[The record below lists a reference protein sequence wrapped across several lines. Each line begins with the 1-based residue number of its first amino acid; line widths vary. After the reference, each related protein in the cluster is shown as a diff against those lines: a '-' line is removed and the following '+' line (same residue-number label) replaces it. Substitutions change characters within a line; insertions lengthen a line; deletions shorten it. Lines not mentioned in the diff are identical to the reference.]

1 MKLEDFTLFVGC
13 TSTFSAI
20 DVDDTK
26 TSNKNDSTYDDSY
39 DWEGKC
45 QYEKYSESG
54 YFSITVQS
62 STKSYQSQRGLTI
75 I

>member
-1 MKLEDFTLFVGC
+1 MKLEDCTLFVGC
-13 TSTFSAI
+13 TSAFSDI

-26 TSNKNDSTYDDSY
+26 INNKNDSTYDDSY
-39 DWEGKC
+39 DWKGKC
-45 QYEKYSESG
+45 QYEKYSESE
-54 YFSITVQS
+54 YFSNTVQS